1 MLPSNKTNGKGN
13 AMKLRELMIAA
24 ALAALGTGG
33 AQAAVDAA
41 AAEALMKK
49 SGCFKCHSV
58 SAKKDGPSY
67 KSVAQKYKGKPDG
80 EAALYKHLTTH
91 PMVKIDGN
99 EEKHESLKTTNDAEI
114 KNVIEFILSR

>member
-1 MLPSNKTNGKGN
+1 
-13 AMKLRELMIAA
+13 MKLRGIATLASAAVAAGGLCTSGAYAA
-24 ALAALGTGG
+24 A
-33 AQAAVDAA
+33 DAG

-67 KSVAQKYKGKPDG
+67 KSVAEKYRGKPD
-80 EAALYKHLTTH
+80 AQASLYKHLTAH
-91 PMVKIDGN
+91 PTIKIDGN
-99 EEKHESLKTTNDAEI
+99 EEKHESLKTTSDAEI

>member
-1 MLPSNKTNGKGN
+1 
-13 AMKLRELMIAA
+13 MKLRDMVMAGAGALALSIGSAHAA
-24 ALAALGTGG
+24 A
-33 AQAAVDAA
+33 DAG

-67 KSVAQKYKGKPDG
+67 KSVAEKYKGKADG
-80 EAALYKHLTTH
+80 QAAVYKHLTTH

-99 EEKHESLKTTNDAEI
+99 EEKHESLKTTNEAEI
-114 KNVIEFILSR
+114 KNVVEFILSR